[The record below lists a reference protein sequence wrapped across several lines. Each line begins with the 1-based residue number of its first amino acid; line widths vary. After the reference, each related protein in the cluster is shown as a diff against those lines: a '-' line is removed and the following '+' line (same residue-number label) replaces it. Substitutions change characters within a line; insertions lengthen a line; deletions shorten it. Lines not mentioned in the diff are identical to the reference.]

1 MWWRKT
7 CESVIILK
15 EYILIQPQDLQSLMP
30 VGANYTSSNANP
42 LHNPPQPLQG
52 PRVQPTEILPRV
64 HNLIVWKNPSLP
76 SPLPRPESEDPLH
89 TQLPQLQHQPDGH
102 NELLTWGFYALNNAM
117 RKNNWMPPGAT
128 LEAAQI
134 QSITQEAVLACI
146 STYSNSYL

>member
-76 SPLPRPESEDPLH
+76 SPLPRPESEDPLRVRQRMGRGKVPSYGH
-89 TQLPQLQHQPDGH
+89 LPQDQKVKTLFIHSYH
-102 NELLTWGFYALNNAM
+102 NYNTSQMVTMN
-117 RKNNWMPPGAT
+117 
-128 LEAAQI
+128 
-134 QSITQEAVLACI
+134 C
-146 STYSNSYL
+146 